1 MMSPSRWERAA
12 FWSAML
18 GFEVIDERPYSN
30 GRHPATGRHDQPLPH
45 TRTQTS
51 LSRSSA
57 SARPH
62 RRARYAWTIWPC

>member
-51 LSRSSA
+51 LSIIGVRTA
-57 SARPH
+57 APPGQVRMNH
-62 RRARYAWTIWPC
+62 MAV